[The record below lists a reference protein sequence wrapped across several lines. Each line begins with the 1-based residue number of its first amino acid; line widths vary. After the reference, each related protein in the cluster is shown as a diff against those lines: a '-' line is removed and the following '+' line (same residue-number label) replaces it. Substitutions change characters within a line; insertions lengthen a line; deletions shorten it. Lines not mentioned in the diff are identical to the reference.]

1 MTTSPDATVPIELAA
16 LGSTDPVGRPAL
28 PTSLTS
34 PTAPAGPPAPL
45 PWRVVA
51 RPDAT
56 DVVEKPLRTRRLV
69 AQLVAGVVLVLALV
83 GVGGS
88 FGAQR
93 LAEREAVNDAAS
105 MADLLAEAVIQPALT
120 DGLAAGDAAGRAA
133 LDSVVRAHV
142 LRANVTRVKVWSPS
156 GTILYSDEARL
167 IGQRFDLGDDER
179 EVLANPR
186 TEAQVSDLSNPENAF
201 ESGDRLLEVY
211 RPVWTPDGSELL
223 FEMYSPYDSVLQRS
237 GQLWRGFAG
246 ITLSSLL
253 LLLVLLTPVLW
264 RLLSRVRRAATARER
279 LLEQAVDASAAE
291 RRRIAATLHDGPVQE
306 LAATSFAVSATAER
320 ADAVGQAALGSELRD
335 LSGTVRSSIRALRSL
350 LVDIYPPS
358 LTDAGLA
365 TALADLGQTARSR
378 GVDLDQH
385 VDPADDLGL
394 TPEQERLVHRV
405 TQEILR
411 NVVKHAAPCRATLT
425 LQRVAGDVVLEIADE
440 GTGFD
445 AGTFLDAPRADHF
458 GLRILTDLAARGGG
472 LLQLATAPG
481 DGTRWRLTIPR
492 GKAARP

>member
-1 MTTSPDATVPIELAA
+1 MIVSPDATVPIELAA
-16 LGSTDPVGRPAL
+16 PAAPSPV
-28 PTSLTS
+28 
-34 PTAPAGPPAPL
+34 
-45 PWRVVA
+45 WRVVA
-51 RPDAT
+51 RPAT
-56 DVVEKPLRTRRLV
+56 AELVEKPMRTGLLV

-83 GVGGS
+83 GVAGS

-120 DGLAAGDAAGRAA
+120 DGFATGDVAGRAA
-133 LDSVVRAHV
+133 LDTVVRAHV
-142 LRANVTRVKVWSPS
+142 LSANVTRVKVWSS
-156 GTILYSDEARL
+156 TGTILYSDETRL
-167 IGQRFDLGDDER
+167 VGQRFDLGDDER
-179 EVLANPR
+179 AVLANPR
-186 TEAQVSDLSNPENAF
+186 TEAEISDLSKPENAF
-201 ESGDRLLEVY
+201 ETGDRLLEVY
-211 RPVWTPDGSELL
+211 RPVWTPNGTELL
-223 FEMYSPYDSVLQRS
+223 FEMYSPYDSVQQRS

-279 LLEQAVDASAAE
+279 LLEQAVEASAAE

-320 ADAVGQAALGSELRD
+320 ADAVGQSGLGSELRD
-335 LSGTVRSSIRALRSL
+335 LSGTVRASIRALRSL

-378 GVDLDQH
+378 GIDLDQH
-385 VDPADDLGL
+385 IDPADDLGL
-394 TPEQERLVHRV
+394 TAEQERLVHRV
-405 TQEILR
+405 TQEVLR

-425 LQRVAGDVVLEIADE
+425 LRRVTDEVVLEIADE
-440 GTGFD
+440 GEGFD
-445 AGTFLDAPRADHF
+445 AGAFLDAPRPDHF

-472 LLQLATAPG
+472 LLELATAPG
-481 DGTRWRLTIPR
+481 DGTRWRLTIPL
-492 GKAARP
+492 GKGWRS

>member
-1 MTTSPDATVPIELAA
+1 MTVSPDATVPIELAA
-16 LGSTDPVGRPAL
+16 SAPSSTVGRSSSPAAM
-28 PTSLTS
+28 
-34 PTAPAGPPAPL
+34 APAPG
-45 PWRVVA
+45 WRVVA
-51 RPDAT
+51 RPAASE
-56 DVVEKPLRTRRLV
+56 VVEKPLRTRLLV
-69 AQLVAGVVLVLALV
+69 TQLIAGVVLVLALV
-83 GVGGS
+83 GVAGS

-120 DGLAAGDAAGRAA
+120 DGFAAGDAAGRRA
-133 LDSVVRAHV
+133 LDTVVRDHV
-142 LRANVTRVKVWSPS
+142 LSATVTRVKIWSPT

-167 IGQRFDLGDDER
+167 VGQRFDLGDDER

-186 TEAQVSDLSNPENAF
+186 TEAEISDLSKPENAF

-211 RPVWTPDGSELL
+211 RPVWTPAGTELL
-223 FEMYSPYDSVLQRS
+223 FEMYSPYDSVQQRS

-320 ADAVGQAALGSELRD
+320 ADAVGQSGLGSELRD

-385 VDPADDLGL
+385 LDPADALAL
-394 TPEQERLVHRV
+394 TPEQDRLVHRV
-405 TQEILR
+405 TQEVLR
-411 NVVKHAAPCRATLT
+411 NVVKHAAPCRATLA
-425 LQRVAGDVVLEIADE
+425 LRRVAGDAVLEITDD
-440 GTGFD
+440 GPGFD
-445 AGTFLDAPRADHF
+445 AASLMDSPRPDHF
-458 GLRILTDLAARGGG
+458 GLRVLTDLAAHGGG
-472 LLQLATAPG
+472 LLELASAPG
-481 DGTRWRLTIPR
+481 HGTRWRLTIPVGPA
-492 GKAARP
+492 GKGHRA